1 MRIEQNQKMDANV
14 VVTGNA
20 RQDNVA
26 AAKKD
31 ASIVRIEKDR
41 KADRL
46 LEQPTYGKP
55 EKEENALEKIKE
67 QASNLDA
74 TQMKNEMLFA
84 SDHTTGKDVK
94 AMEEDGFSLTD
105 TEIPTV
111 VTETDKMKMRLA
123 KSGEDISYFGDGLS
137 DAQIE
142 AMAGS
147 TAMAQHIESAL
158 NTVNIP
164 VTENNVKDIT
174 ETANMM
180 EELHTPDEGS
190 MKYMLDNELPVT
202 TANLYKAEFS
212 GSATYAGMQQ
222 MTDLDYDALKQQIEA
237 VISESGMDVNEQNMA
252 DGRWLIENGIP
263 LTAENL
269 EKLSTLQQLQLPLG
283 EEEIVAV
290 SAEAISDGIRPQDVV
305 LSGNDFKDQAQDA
318 LDVITN
324 VTDEELAYVVNSG
337 EPLTIENLKKA
348 ADEIKNKDT
357 KVSAAADKTA
367 YTKSGLDLLTARRQ
381 LEETRL
387 KMTSEAN
394 LSLLKKG
401 ISIDTMELSQLVEEL
416 KTQENEYYSRLLSGD
431 GIAPKEAD
439 VALFRNVMDTSEA
452 LKAMPAYALGIHP
465 VDETTLQSLY
475 EDGAALKD
483 TFEKAGERYETMM
496 TAPRQDMG
504 DSISKAFRNVDDI
517 LKDLGLETSYGNQRA
532 VRILA
537 YNQMELTPENI
548 AEMKAAD
555 EEVQRAFDHLKPAVV
570 RTMIKEGMNP
580 LDMSFEEIN
589 TVSEQIQEEQGI
601 TEEEKFSKY
610 LYKLEQNKEIS
621 EEERSAYI
629 GVYRLIRQVEKT
641 DGAAIGALLQQ
652 GGDITLRGLL
662 TQVRSAKHGAMD
674 YQVDDDFGGVQT
686 KEGAGIS
693 ITEQIEGAYQK
704 NRLSDVK
711 DGLVPE
717 KIAPFMEDEKWLSM
731 TPEELADAM
740 KEVEQKEETEAAY
753 RKEQVQE
760 LSRAAAA
767 PQEVY
772 EWLEQLDMP
781 ATVNRVLAAA
791 DYMNNRNQVFN
802 RLFKMADRS
811 ENLSEELENIK
822 EKIFSDFAEAVKTP
836 KEMAEAQRKLA
847 DTAENVMKTM
857 MMSEDNLTSL
867 DLQELKMMHTQ
878 IALGSAAAKKEE
890 YAVPVLVQ
898 GETCNV
904 SLKIVRGE
912 EKKGLVDVVFETDRL
927 GRVAAQLRAGKEKIS
942 GYIAAESK
950 ETTALFESHAKE
962 WENLFAQEP
971 GQEVSISYMTGE
983 IKKDG
988 IHHSTEVSS
997 ENTDKTEEKN
1007 PSDTEIQTKTLYGM
1021 AESFLKAVKSLERS
1035 SDIQYIRHGT
1045 SIDRKDAGMNGRKE
1059 LR

>member
-20 RQDNVA
+20 RQENVA

-55 EKEENALEKIKE
+55 EKEENALEEIRE

-84 SDHTTGKDVK
+84 SDHTTGKDAK
-94 AMEEDGFSLTD
+94 TMEEDGFSLTD

-147 TAMAQHIESAL
+147 TAMAKHIESAL

-290 SAEAISDGIRPQDVV
+290 SAEAISNGIRPQDVV

-686 KEGAGIS
+686 KEGASIS

-704 NRLSDVK
+704 NKLSDVK

-760 LSRAAAA
+760 LSQAAAA

-781 ATVNRVLAAA
+781 ATVNR
-791 DYMNNRNQVFN
+791 DQVFN

-1007 PSDTEIQTKTLYGM
+1007 SSDTEIQTKTLYGM
-1021 AESFLKAVKSLERS
+1021 AESFLKAVKSLER
-1035 SDIQYIRHGT
+1035 
-1045 SIDRKDAGMNGRKE
+1045 
-1059 LR
+1059 

>member
-1 MRIEQNQKMDANV
+1 M
-14 VVTGNA
+14 
-20 RQDNVA
+20 
-26 AAKKD
+26 
-31 ASIVRIEKDR
+31 
-41 KADRL
+41 
-46 LEQPTYGKP
+46 
-55 EKEENALEKIKE
+55 
-67 QASNLDA
+67 
-74 TQMKNEMLFA
+74 
-84 SDHTTGKDVK
+84 
-94 AMEEDGFSLTD
+94 
-105 TEIPTV
+105 
-111 VTETDKMKMRLA
+111 
-123 KSGEDISYFGDGLS
+123 
-137 DAQIE
+137 
-142 AMAGS
+142 
-147 TAMAQHIESAL
+147 
-158 NTVNIP
+158 
-164 VTENNVKDIT
+164 
-174 ETANMM
+174 
-180 EELHTPDEGS
+180 
-190 MKYMLDNELPVT
+190 
-202 TANLYKAEFS
+202 
-212 GSATYAGMQQ
+212 
-222 MTDLDYDALKQQIEA
+222 
-237 VISESGMDVNEQNMA
+237 
-252 DGRWLIENGIP
+252 
-263 LTAENL
+263 
-269 EKLSTLQQLQLPLG
+269 QQLQLPLG

-305 LSGNDFKDQAQDA
+305 LSRNDFKDQAQDA

-357 KVSAAADKTA
+357 KVSAASDKTA

-704 NRLSDVK
+704 NKLSDVK
-711 DGLVPE
+711 DGLAPE
-717 KIAPFMEDEKWLSM
+717 KVAPFMKDEKWLSM

-760 LSRAAAA
+760 LSQAAAA

-1007 PSDTEIQTKTLYGM
+1007 SSDTEIQTKTLYGM
-1021 AESFLKAVKSLERS
+1021 AESFLKAVKSLER
-1035 SDIQYIRHGT
+1035 
-1045 SIDRKDAGMNGRKE
+1045 
-1059 LR
+1059 

>member
-1 MRIEQNQKMDANV
+1 M
-14 VVTGNA
+14 
-20 RQDNVA
+20 
-26 AAKKD
+26 
-31 ASIVRIEKDR
+31 
-41 KADRL
+41 
-46 LEQPTYGKP
+46 
-55 EKEENALEKIKE
+55 
-67 QASNLDA
+67 
-74 TQMKNEMLFA
+74 
-84 SDHTTGKDVK
+84 
-94 AMEEDGFSLTD
+94 
-105 TEIPTV
+105 
-111 VTETDKMKMRLA
+111 
-123 KSGEDISYFGDGLS
+123 
-137 DAQIE
+137 
-142 AMAGS
+142 
-147 TAMAQHIESAL
+147 
-158 NTVNIP
+158 
-164 VTENNVKDIT
+164 
-174 ETANMM
+174 
-180 EELHTPDEGS
+180 
-190 MKYMLDNELPVT
+190 
-202 TANLYKAEFS
+202 
-212 GSATYAGMQQ
+212 
-222 MTDLDYDALKQQIEA
+222 
-237 VISESGMDVNEQNMA
+237 
-252 DGRWLIENGIP
+252 
-263 LTAENL
+263 
-269 EKLSTLQQLQLPLG
+269 QQLQLPLG

-324 VTDEELAYVVNSG
+324 VTDEELAYLVNSG

-357 KVSAAADKTA
+357 KVSTAADKTA

-704 NRLSDVK
+704 NKLSDVK

-740 KEVEQKEETEAAY
+740 KEVEQKDETEAAY

-760 LSRAAAA
+760 LSQAAAA

-857 MMSEDNLTSL
+857 MMSENNLTSL

-942 GYIAAESK
+942 GYIAAEAK

-1007 PSDTEIQTKTLYGM
+1007 SSDTEIQTKTLYGM
-1021 AESFLKAVKSLERS
+1021 AESFLKAVKSLER
-1035 SDIQYIRHGT
+1035 
-1045 SIDRKDAGMNGRKE
+1045 
-1059 LR
+1059 

>member
-1 MRIEQNQKMDANV
+1 MRIEQNQKMDANA

-20 RQDNVA
+20 RQENVA
-26 AAKKD
+26 AAKK
-31 ASIVRIEKDR
+31 
-41 KADRL
+41 
-46 LEQPTYGKP
+46 
-55 EKEENALEKIKE
+55 
-67 QASNLDA
+67 DA

-147 TAMAQHIESAL
+147 TAMAKHIESAL

-164 VTENNVKDIT
+164 GTENNVKDIT

-190 MKYMLDNELPVT
+190 MKYMLDNKLPVT

-222 MTDLDYDALKQQIEA
+222 MTYLDYDALKQQIEA

-357 KVSAAADKTA
+357 KISAAADKTA

-629 GVYRLIRQVEKT
+629 GVYRLIRQGEKT

-704 NRLSDVK
+704 NKLSDVK

-760 LSRAAAA
+760 LSQAAAA

-857 MMSEDNLTSL
+857 MMSENNLTSL

-912 EKKGLVDVVFETDRL
+912 AKKGLVDIVFETDRL

-942 GYIAAESK
+942 GYIAAEAK

-988 IHHSTEVSS
+988 IRHNTEAFS
-997 ENTDKTEEKN
+997 ENPDKPEEKN
-1007 PSDTEIQTKTLYGM
+1007 PSDMEIQTKTLYGM
-1021 AESFLKAVKSLERS
+1021 AESFLKAVKSLE
-1035 SDIQYIRHGT
+1035 G
-1045 SIDRKDAGMNGRKE
+1045 
-1059 LR
+1059 

>member
-1 MRIEQNQKMDANV
+1 M
-14 VVTGNA
+14 
-20 RQDNVA
+20 
-26 AAKKD
+26 
-31 ASIVRIEKDR
+31 
-41 KADRL
+41 
-46 LEQPTYGKP
+46 
-55 EKEENALEKIKE
+55 
-67 QASNLDA
+67 
-74 TQMKNEMLFA
+74 
-84 SDHTTGKDVK
+84 
-94 AMEEDGFSLTD
+94 
-105 TEIPTV
+105 
-111 VTETDKMKMRLA
+111 
-123 KSGEDISYFGDGLS
+123 
-137 DAQIE
+137 
-142 AMAGS
+142 
-147 TAMAQHIESAL
+147 
-158 NTVNIP
+158 
-164 VTENNVKDIT
+164 
-174 ETANMM
+174 
-180 EELHTPDEGS
+180 
-190 MKYMLDNELPVT
+190 
-202 TANLYKAEFS
+202 
-212 GSATYAGMQQ
+212 
-222 MTDLDYDALKQQIEA
+222 
-237 VISESGMDVNEQNMA
+237 
-252 DGRWLIENGIP
+252 
-263 LTAENL
+263 
-269 EKLSTLQQLQLPLG
+269 QQLQLPLG
-283 EEEIVAV
+283 EEEIITV

-305 LSGNDFKDQAQDA
+305 LSGNDFKDQAQDV

-357 KVSAAADKTA
+357 KVSAATDKTA

-475 EDGAALKD
+475 EDGAALRD

-662 TQVRSAKHGAMD
+662 TQIRSAKHGAMD

-704 NRLSDVK
+704 NKLSDVK

-760 LSRAAAA
+760 LSQAAAA

-1007 PSDTEIQTKTLYGM
+1007 SSDTEIQTKTLYGM
-1021 AESFLKAVKSLERS
+1021 AESFLKAVKSLER
-1035 SDIQYIRHGT
+1035 
-1045 SIDRKDAGMNGRKE
+1045 
-1059 LR
+1059 

>member
-1 MRIEQNQKMDANV
+1 
-14 VVTGNA
+14 
-20 RQDNVA
+20 
-26 AAKKD
+26 
-31 ASIVRIEKDR
+31 
-41 KADRL
+41 
-46 LEQPTYGKP
+46 
-55 EKEENALEKIKE
+55 
-67 QASNLDA
+67 
-74 TQMKNEMLFA
+74 MKNEMLFA
-84 SDHTTGKDVK
+84 SDHTTGKDAK
-94 AMEEDGFSLTD
+94 TMEEDGFSLTD

-147 TAMAQHIESAL
+147 TAMAKHIESAL

-357 KVSAAADKTA
+357 KVSAATDKTA
-367 YTKSGLDLLTARRQ
+367 YTKSSLDLLTARRQ

-704 NRLSDVK
+704 NKLSDVK
-711 DGLVPE
+711 DGLAPE
-717 KIAPFMEDEKWLSM
+717 KVAPFMKDEKWLSM

-760 LSRAAAA
+760 LSQAAAA

-1007 PSDTEIQTKTLYGM
+1007 SSDTEIQTKTLYGM
-1021 AESFLKAVKSLERS
+1021 AESFLKAVKSLER
-1035 SDIQYIRHGT
+1035 
-1045 SIDRKDAGMNGRKE
+1045 
-1059 LR
+1059 

>member
-1 MRIEQNQKMDANV
+1 M
-14 VVTGNA
+14 
-20 RQDNVA
+20 
-26 AAKKD
+26 
-31 ASIVRIEKDR
+31 
-41 KADRL
+41 
-46 LEQPTYGKP
+46 
-55 EKEENALEKIKE
+55 
-67 QASNLDA
+67 
-74 TQMKNEMLFA
+74 
-84 SDHTTGKDVK
+84 
-94 AMEEDGFSLTD
+94 
-105 TEIPTV
+105 
-111 VTETDKMKMRLA
+111 
-123 KSGEDISYFGDGLS
+123 
-137 DAQIE
+137 
-142 AMAGS
+142 
-147 TAMAQHIESAL
+147 
-158 NTVNIP
+158 
-164 VTENNVKDIT
+164 
-174 ETANMM
+174 
-180 EELHTPDEGS
+180 
-190 MKYMLDNELPVT
+190 
-202 TANLYKAEFS
+202 
-212 GSATYAGMQQ
+212 
-222 MTDLDYDALKQQIEA
+222 
-237 VISESGMDVNEQNMA
+237 
-252 DGRWLIENGIP
+252 
-263 LTAENL
+263 
-269 EKLSTLQQLQLPLG
+269 QQLQIPLG
-283 EEEIVAV
+283 EEEIITVA
-290 SAEAISDGIRPQDVV
+290 AEAISNGIRPQDAV
-305 LSGNDFKDQAQDA
+305 LSGDDFKEQAQDA

-704 NRLSDVK
+704 NKLSDVK

-760 LSRAAAA
+760 LSQAAAA

-1007 PSDTEIQTKTLYGM
+1007 SSDTEIQTKTLYGL
-1021 AESFLKAVKSLERS
+1021 AESFLKAVKSLER
-1035 SDIQYIRHGT
+1035 
-1045 SIDRKDAGMNGRKE
+1045 
-1059 LR
+1059 

>member
-1 MRIEQNQKMDANV
+1 
-14 VVTGNA
+14 
-20 RQDNVA
+20 
-26 AAKKD
+26 
-31 ASIVRIEKDR
+31 
-41 KADRL
+41 
-46 LEQPTYGKP
+46 
-55 EKEENALEKIKE
+55 
-67 QASNLDA
+67 
-74 TQMKNEMLFA
+74 
-84 SDHTTGKDVK
+84 
-94 AMEEDGFSLTD
+94 
-105 TEIPTV
+105 
-111 VTETDKMKMRLA
+111 
-123 KSGEDISYFGDGLS
+123 
-137 DAQIE
+137 
-142 AMAGS
+142 
-147 TAMAQHIESAL
+147 
-158 NTVNIP
+158 
-164 VTENNVKDIT
+164 
-174 ETANMM
+174 
-180 EELHTPDEGS
+180 
-190 MKYMLDNELPVT
+190 
-202 TANLYKAEFS
+202 
-212 GSATYAGMQQ
+212 

-252 DGRWLIENGIP
+252 NGRWLIENGIP

-283 EEEIVAV
+283 EEEIVTVA
-290 SAEAISDGIRPQDVV
+290 AEAISDGIRPQDAV
-305 LSGNDFKDQAQDA
+305 LSGDDFKEQAQDA

-704 NRLSDVK
+704 NKLSDVK
-711 DGLVPE
+711 DGLAPE
-717 KIAPFMEDEKWLSM
+717 KVAPFMKDEKWLSM

-760 LSRAAAA
+760 LSQAAAA

-927 GRVAAQLRAGKEKIS
+927 GRVAAQLRAGRDKIS

-988 IHHSTEVSS
+988 IRHDADISS
-997 ENTDKTEEKN
+997 KDTDKPEEKN
-1007 PSDTEIQTKTLYGM
+1007 SSDTEIQTKTLYGM
-1021 AESFLKAVKSLERS
+1021 AESFLKAVKSLE
-1035 SDIQYIRHGT
+1035 G
-1045 SIDRKDAGMNGRKE
+1045 
-1059 LR
+1059 

>member
-1 MRIEQNQKMDANV
+1 
-14 VVTGNA
+14 
-20 RQDNVA
+20 
-26 AAKKD
+26 
-31 ASIVRIEKDR
+31 
-41 KADRL
+41 
-46 LEQPTYGKP
+46 
-55 EKEENALEKIKE
+55 
-67 QASNLDA
+67 
-74 TQMKNEMLFA
+74 
-84 SDHTTGKDVK
+84 
-94 AMEEDGFSLTD
+94 
-105 TEIPTV
+105 
-111 VTETDKMKMRLA
+111 
-123 KSGEDISYFGDGLS
+123 
-137 DAQIE
+137 
-142 AMAGS
+142 
-147 TAMAQHIESAL
+147 
-158 NTVNIP
+158 
-164 VTENNVKDIT
+164 
-174 ETANMM
+174 
-180 EELHTPDEGS
+180 
-190 MKYMLDNELPVT
+190 
-202 TANLYKAEFS
+202 
-212 GSATYAGMQQ
+212 

-305 LSGNDFKDQAQDA
+305 LSRNDFKDQAQDA

-357 KVSAAADKTA
+357 KVSAASDKTA

-704 NRLSDVK
+704 NKLSDVK
-711 DGLVPE
+711 DGLAPE
-717 KIAPFMEDEKWLSM
+717 KVAPFMKDEKWLSM

-760 LSRAAAA
+760 LSQAAAA

-802 RLFKMADRS
+802 RLFKMADRG

-857 MMSEDNLTSL
+857 MMSENNLTSL

-890 YAVPVLVQ
+890 YAIPVLVQ

-912 EKKGLVDVVFETDRL
+912 AKKGLVDIVFETDRL

-962 WENLFAQEP
+962 WESLFAQEP

-1007 PSDTEIQTKTLYGM
+1007 SSDTEIQTKTLYGM
-1021 AESFLKAVKSLERS
+1021 AESFLKAVKSLER
-1035 SDIQYIRHGT
+1035 
-1045 SIDRKDAGMNGRKE
+1045 
-1059 LR
+1059 

>member
-55 EKEENALEKIKE
+55 EKEENALEEIRE

-84 SDHTTGKDVK
+84 SDHITGKDAK
-94 AMEEDGFSLTD
+94 TMEEDGFSLTD

-147 TAMAQHIESAL
+147 TAMAKHIESAL

-357 KVSAAADKTA
+357 KVSAATDKTA

-704 NRLSDVK
+704 NKLSDVK

-740 KEVEQKEETEAAY
+740 KEVEQKDETEAAY

-760 LSRAAAA
+760 LSQAAAA

-857 MMSEDNLTSL
+857 MMSENNLTSL

-942 GYIAAESK
+942 GYIAAEAK

-1007 PSDTEIQTKTLYGM
+1007 SSDTEIQTKTLYGM
-1021 AESFLKAVKSLERS
+1021 SESILKAVKSLERL
-1035 SDIQYIRHGT
+1035 SDIEYIRHGT
-1045 SIDRKDAGMNGRKE
+1045 SIDRKDASMNGRKE

>member
-1 MRIEQNQKMDANV
+1 M
-14 VVTGNA
+14 
-20 RQDNVA
+20 
-26 AAKKD
+26 
-31 ASIVRIEKDR
+31 
-41 KADRL
+41 
-46 LEQPTYGKP
+46 
-55 EKEENALEKIKE
+55 
-67 QASNLDA
+67 
-74 TQMKNEMLFA
+74 
-84 SDHTTGKDVK
+84 
-94 AMEEDGFSLTD
+94 
-105 TEIPTV
+105 
-111 VTETDKMKMRLA
+111 
-123 KSGEDISYFGDGLS
+123 
-137 DAQIE
+137 
-142 AMAGS
+142 
-147 TAMAQHIESAL
+147 
-158 NTVNIP
+158 
-164 VTENNVKDIT
+164 
-174 ETANMM
+174 
-180 EELHTPDEGS
+180 
-190 MKYMLDNELPVT
+190 
-202 TANLYKAEFS
+202 
-212 GSATYAGMQQ
+212 
-222 MTDLDYDALKQQIEA
+222 
-237 VISESGMDVNEQNMA
+237 
-252 DGRWLIENGIP
+252 
-263 LTAENL
+263 
-269 EKLSTLQQLQLPLG
+269 QQLQLPLG

-290 SAEAISDGIRPQDVV
+290 SAEAISNGIRPQDVV

-686 KEGAGIS
+686 KEGASIS

-704 NRLSDVK
+704 NKLSDVK

-760 LSRAAAA
+760 LSQAAAA

-1007 PSDTEIQTKTLYGM
+1007 SSDTEIQTKTLYGM
-1021 AESFLKAVKSLERS
+1021 AESFLKAVKSLER
-1035 SDIQYIRHGT
+1035 
-1045 SIDRKDAGMNGRKE
+1045 
-1059 LR
+1059 

>member
-1 MRIEQNQKMDANV
+1 MSR
-14 VVTGNA
+14 
-20 RQDNVA
+20 
-26 AAKKD
+26 
-31 ASIVRIEKDR
+31 
-41 KADRL
+41 
-46 LEQPTYGKP
+46 
-55 EKEENALEKIKE
+55 
-67 QASNLDA
+67 
-74 TQMKNEMLFA
+74 
-84 SDHTTGKDVK
+84 
-94 AMEEDGFSLTD
+94 
-105 TEIPTV
+105 
-111 VTETDKMKMRLA
+111 
-123 KSGEDISYFGDGLS
+123 
-137 DAQIE
+137 
-142 AMAGS
+142 
-147 TAMAQHIESAL
+147 
-158 NTVNIP
+158 
-164 VTENNVKDIT
+164 
-174 ETANMM
+174 
-180 EELHTPDEGS
+180 
-190 MKYMLDNELPVT
+190 
-202 TANLYKAEFS
+202 
-212 GSATYAGMQQ
+212 
-222 MTDLDYDALKQQIEA
+222 
-237 VISESGMDVNEQNMA
+237 MA

-439 VALFRNVMDTSEA
+439 VALFRNVMDASEA

-704 NRLSDVK
+704 NKLSDVK

-731 TPEELADAM
+731 TPEELADVM

-760 LSRAAAA
+760 LSQAAAA

-1007 PSDTEIQTKTLYGM
+1007 SSDTEIQTKTLYGM
-1021 AESFLKAVKSLERS
+1021 AESFLKAVKSLER
-1035 SDIQYIRHGT
+1035 
-1045 SIDRKDAGMNGRKE
+1045 
-1059 LR
+1059 

>member
-20 RQDNVA
+20 RQENVA

-55 EKEENALEKIKE
+55 EKEENALEEIRE

-84 SDHTTGKDVK
+84 SDHTTGKDAK
-94 AMEEDGFSLTD
+94 TMEEDGFSLTD

-237 VISESGMDVNEQNMA
+237 VISESGMVWDVNEQNMA

-305 LSGNDFKDQAQDA
+305 LSRNDFKDQAQDA

-348 ADEIKNKDT
+348 VDEIKNKDT
-357 KVSAAADKTA
+357 KVSAASDKTA

-704 NRLSDVK
+704 NKLSDVK
-711 DGLVPE
+711 DGLAPE
-717 KIAPFMEDEKWLSM
+717 KVAPFMKDEKWLSM

-760 LSRAAAA
+760 LSQAAAA

-857 MMSEDNLTSL
+857 MMSENNLTSL

-898 GETCNV
+898 GEACNV

-962 WENLFAQEP
+962 WESLFAQEP

-1007 PSDTEIQTKTLYGM
+1007 SSDTEIQTKTLYGM
-1021 AESFLKAVKSLERS
+1021 AESFLKAVKSLER
-1035 SDIQYIRHGT
+1035 
-1045 SIDRKDAGMNGRKE
+1045 
-1059 LR
+1059 

>member
-1 MRIEQNQKMDANV
+1 M
-14 VVTGNA
+14 
-20 RQDNVA
+20 
-26 AAKKD
+26 
-31 ASIVRIEKDR
+31 
-41 KADRL
+41 
-46 LEQPTYGKP
+46 
-55 EKEENALEKIKE
+55 
-67 QASNLDA
+67 
-74 TQMKNEMLFA
+74 
-84 SDHTTGKDVK
+84 
-94 AMEEDGFSLTD
+94 
-105 TEIPTV
+105 
-111 VTETDKMKMRLA
+111 
-123 KSGEDISYFGDGLS
+123 
-137 DAQIE
+137 
-142 AMAGS
+142 
-147 TAMAQHIESAL
+147 
-158 NTVNIP
+158 
-164 VTENNVKDIT
+164 
-174 ETANMM
+174 
-180 EELHTPDEGS
+180 
-190 MKYMLDNELPVT
+190 
-202 TANLYKAEFS
+202 
-212 GSATYAGMQQ
+212 
-222 MTDLDYDALKQQIEA
+222 
-237 VISESGMDVNEQNMA
+237 
-252 DGRWLIENGIP
+252 
-263 LTAENL
+263 
-269 EKLSTLQQLQLPLG
+269 QQLQLPLG

-357 KVSAAADKTA
+357 KVSAATDKTA

-704 NRLSDVK
+704 NKLSDVK

-740 KEVEQKEETEAAY
+740 KEVEQKDETEAAY

-760 LSRAAAA
+760 LSQAAAA

-857 MMSEDNLTSL
+857 MMSENNLTSL

-942 GYIAAESK
+942 GYIAAEAK

-1007 PSDTEIQTKTLYGM
+1007 SSDTEIQTKTLYGM
-1021 AESFLKAVKSLERS
+1021 AESFLKAVKSLER
-1035 SDIQYIRHGT
+1035 
-1045 SIDRKDAGMNGRKE
+1045 
-1059 LR
+1059 

>member
-1 MRIEQNQKMDANV
+1 M
-14 VVTGNA
+14 
-20 RQDNVA
+20 
-26 AAKKD
+26 
-31 ASIVRIEKDR
+31 
-41 KADRL
+41 
-46 LEQPTYGKP
+46 
-55 EKEENALEKIKE
+55 
-67 QASNLDA
+67 
-74 TQMKNEMLFA
+74 
-84 SDHTTGKDVK
+84 
-94 AMEEDGFSLTD
+94 
-105 TEIPTV
+105 
-111 VTETDKMKMRLA
+111 
-123 KSGEDISYFGDGLS
+123 
-137 DAQIE
+137 
-142 AMAGS
+142 
-147 TAMAQHIESAL
+147 
-158 NTVNIP
+158 
-164 VTENNVKDIT
+164 
-174 ETANMM
+174 
-180 EELHTPDEGS
+180 
-190 MKYMLDNELPVT
+190 
-202 TANLYKAEFS
+202 
-212 GSATYAGMQQ
+212 
-222 MTDLDYDALKQQIEA
+222 
-237 VISESGMDVNEQNMA
+237 
-252 DGRWLIENGIP
+252 
-263 LTAENL
+263 
-269 EKLSTLQQLQLPLG
+269 QQLQLPLG
-283 EEEIVAV
+283 EEEIITVA
-290 SAEAISDGIRPQDVV
+290 AEAISNGIRPQDAV
-305 LSGNDFKDQAQDA
+305 LSGDDFKEQAQDA

-337 EPLTIENLKKA
+337 ELLTIENLKKA

-357 KVSAAADKTA
+357 KVSAATDKTA

-555 EEVQRAFDHLKPAVV
+555 EEVQRTFDHLKPAVV

-704 NRLSDVK
+704 NKLSDVK
-711 DGLVPE
+711 DGLAPE
-717 KIAPFMEDEKWLSM
+717 KVAPFMKDEKWLSM

-740 KEVEQKEETEAAY
+740 KEVEQKEETEVAY

-760 LSRAAAA
+760 LSQAAAA

-857 MMSEDNLTSL
+857 LMSEDNLTSL

-878 IALGSAAAKKEE
+878 IVLGSAAAKKEE

-912 EKKGLVDVVFETDRL
+912 EKKGLVDIVFETDRL

-1007 PSDTEIQTKTLYGM
+1007 SSDTEIQTKTLYGM
-1021 AESFLKAVKSLERS
+1021 AESFLKAVKSLER
-1035 SDIQYIRHGT
+1035 
-1045 SIDRKDAGMNGRKE
+1045 
-1059 LR
+1059 

>member
-1 MRIEQNQKMDANV
+1 M
-14 VVTGNA
+14 
-20 RQDNVA
+20 
-26 AAKKD
+26 
-31 ASIVRIEKDR
+31 
-41 KADRL
+41 
-46 LEQPTYGKP
+46 
-55 EKEENALEKIKE
+55 
-67 QASNLDA
+67 
-74 TQMKNEMLFA
+74 
-84 SDHTTGKDVK
+84 
-94 AMEEDGFSLTD
+94 
-105 TEIPTV
+105 
-111 VTETDKMKMRLA
+111 
-123 KSGEDISYFGDGLS
+123 
-137 DAQIE
+137 
-142 AMAGS
+142 
-147 TAMAQHIESAL
+147 
-158 NTVNIP
+158 
-164 VTENNVKDIT
+164 
-174 ETANMM
+174 
-180 EELHTPDEGS
+180 
-190 MKYMLDNELPVT
+190 
-202 TANLYKAEFS
+202 
-212 GSATYAGMQQ
+212 
-222 MTDLDYDALKQQIEA
+222 
-237 VISESGMDVNEQNMA
+237 
-252 DGRWLIENGIP
+252 
-263 LTAENL
+263 
-269 EKLSTLQQLQLPLG
+269 QQLQLPLG

-305 LSGNDFKDQAQDA
+305 LSRNDFKDQAQDA

-357 KVSAAADKTA
+357 KVSAASDKTA

-686 KEGAGIS
+686 KEGASIS

-704 NRLSDVK
+704 NKLSDVK

-760 LSRAAAA
+760 LSQAAAA

-1007 PSDTEIQTKTLYGM
+1007 SSDTEIQTKTLYGM
-1021 AESFLKAVKSLERS
+1021 AESFLKAVKSLER
-1035 SDIQYIRHGT
+1035 
-1045 SIDRKDAGMNGRKE
+1045 
-1059 LR
+1059 

>member
-1 MRIEQNQKMDANV
+1 
-14 VVTGNA
+14 
-20 RQDNVA
+20 
-26 AAKKD
+26 
-31 ASIVRIEKDR
+31 
-41 KADRL
+41 
-46 LEQPTYGKP
+46 
-55 EKEENALEKIKE
+55 
-67 QASNLDA
+67 
-74 TQMKNEMLFA
+74 MKNEMLFA
-84 SDHTTGKDVK
+84 SDHTTGKDAK
-94 AMEEDGFSLTD
+94 TMEEDGFSLTD

-252 DGRWLIENGIP
+252 DGRWLIENGIQ

-357 KVSAAADKTA
+357 KVSAATDKTA

-704 NRLSDVK
+704 NKLSDVK
-711 DGLVPE
+711 DGLAPE
-717 KIAPFMEDEKWLSM
+717 KVAPFMKDEKWLSM

-760 LSRAAAA
+760 LSQAAAA

-912 EKKGLVDVVFETDRL
+912 EKKGLVDVVFETNRL

-1007 PSDTEIQTKTLYGM
+1007 SSDTEIQTKTLYGM
-1021 AESFLKAVKSLERS
+1021 AESFLKAVKSLER
-1035 SDIQYIRHGT
+1035 
-1045 SIDRKDAGMNGRKE
+1045 
-1059 LR
+1059 

>member
-1 MRIEQNQKMDANV
+1 M
-14 VVTGNA
+14 
-20 RQDNVA
+20 
-26 AAKKD
+26 
-31 ASIVRIEKDR
+31 
-41 KADRL
+41 
-46 LEQPTYGKP
+46 
-55 EKEENALEKIKE
+55 
-67 QASNLDA
+67 
-74 TQMKNEMLFA
+74 
-84 SDHTTGKDVK
+84 
-94 AMEEDGFSLTD
+94 
-105 TEIPTV
+105 
-111 VTETDKMKMRLA
+111 
-123 KSGEDISYFGDGLS
+123 
-137 DAQIE
+137 
-142 AMAGS
+142 
-147 TAMAQHIESAL
+147 
-158 NTVNIP
+158 
-164 VTENNVKDIT
+164 
-174 ETANMM
+174 
-180 EELHTPDEGS
+180 
-190 MKYMLDNELPVT
+190 
-202 TANLYKAEFS
+202 
-212 GSATYAGMQQ
+212 
-222 MTDLDYDALKQQIEA
+222 
-237 VISESGMDVNEQNMA
+237 
-252 DGRWLIENGIP
+252 
-263 LTAENL
+263 
-269 EKLSTLQQLQLPLG
+269 QQLQLPLG

-357 KVSAAADKTA
+357 KISAAADKAA

-686 KEGAGIS
+686 KEGADIS

-704 NRLSDVK
+704 NKLSDVK
-711 DGLVPE
+711 DGLAPE
-717 KIAPFMEDEKWLSM
+717 KVAPFMKDEKWLSM

-760 LSRAAAA
+760 LSQAAAA

-1007 PSDTEIQTKTLYGM
+1007 SSDTEIQTKTLYGM
-1021 AESFLKAVKSLERS
+1021 AESFLKAVKSLER
-1035 SDIQYIRHGT
+1035 
-1045 SIDRKDAGMNGRKE
+1045 
-1059 LR
+1059 

>member
-1 MRIEQNQKMDANV
+1 MPDRKMWQL
-14 VVTGNA
+14 
-20 RQDNVA
+20 RRRY
-26 AAKKD
+26 

-55 EKEENALEKIKE
+55 EKEENALEEIRE

-84 SDHTTGKDVK
+84 SDHTTGKDAK
-94 AMEEDGFSLTD
+94 TMEEDGFSLTD

-212 GSATYAGMQQ
+212 GSATYAGIQQ

-237 VISESGMDVNEQNMA
+237 VISENGMDVNEQNMA

-431 GIAPKEAD
+431 GIAPKETD

-686 KEGAGIS
+686 KEGASIS

-704 NRLSDVK
+704 NKLSDVK

-760 LSRAAAA
+760 LSQAAAA

-1007 PSDTEIQTKTLYGM
+1007 SSDTEIQTKTLYGM
-1021 AESFLKAVKSLERS
+1021 AESFLKAVKSLER
-1035 SDIQYIRHGT
+1035 
-1045 SIDRKDAGMNGRKE
+1045 
-1059 LR
+1059 

>member
-1 MRIEQNQKMDANV
+1 
-14 VVTGNA
+14 
-20 RQDNVA
+20 
-26 AAKKD
+26 
-31 ASIVRIEKDR
+31 
-41 KADRL
+41 
-46 LEQPTYGKP
+46 
-55 EKEENALEKIKE
+55 
-67 QASNLDA
+67 
-74 TQMKNEMLFA
+74 
-84 SDHTTGKDVK
+84 
-94 AMEEDGFSLTD
+94 
-105 TEIPTV
+105 
-111 VTETDKMKMRLA
+111 
-123 KSGEDISYFGDGLS
+123 
-137 DAQIE
+137 
-142 AMAGS
+142 
-147 TAMAQHIESAL
+147 
-158 NTVNIP
+158 
-164 VTENNVKDIT
+164 
-174 ETANMM
+174 
-180 EELHTPDEGS
+180 
-190 MKYMLDNELPVT
+190 
-202 TANLYKAEFS
+202 
-212 GSATYAGMQQ
+212 

-704 NRLSDVK
+704 NKLSDVK

-740 KEVEQKEETEAAY
+740 KEVEQKDETEAAY

-760 LSRAAAA
+760 LSQAAAA

-857 MMSEDNLTSL
+857 MMSENNLTSL

-942 GYIAAESK
+942 GYIAAEAK

-1007 PSDTEIQTKTLYGM
+1007 SSDTEIQTKTLYGM
-1021 AESFLKAVKSLERS
+1021 AESFLKAVKSLER
-1035 SDIQYIRHGT
+1035 
-1045 SIDRKDAGMNGRKE
+1045 
-1059 LR
+1059 

>member
-1 MRIEQNQKMDANV
+1 M
-14 VVTGNA
+14 
-20 RQDNVA
+20 
-26 AAKKD
+26 
-31 ASIVRIEKDR
+31 
-41 KADRL
+41 
-46 LEQPTYGKP
+46 
-55 EKEENALEKIKE
+55 
-67 QASNLDA
+67 
-74 TQMKNEMLFA
+74 
-84 SDHTTGKDVK
+84 
-94 AMEEDGFSLTD
+94 
-105 TEIPTV
+105 
-111 VTETDKMKMRLA
+111 
-123 KSGEDISYFGDGLS
+123 
-137 DAQIE
+137 
-142 AMAGS
+142 
-147 TAMAQHIESAL
+147 
-158 NTVNIP
+158 
-164 VTENNVKDIT
+164 
-174 ETANMM
+174 
-180 EELHTPDEGS
+180 
-190 MKYMLDNELPVT
+190 
-202 TANLYKAEFS
+202 
-212 GSATYAGMQQ
+212 
-222 MTDLDYDALKQQIEA
+222 
-237 VISESGMDVNEQNMA
+237 
-252 DGRWLIENGIP
+252 
-263 LTAENL
+263 
-269 EKLSTLQQLQLPLG
+269 QQLQLPLG

-305 LSGNDFKDQAQDA
+305 LSRNDFKDQAQDA

-357 KVSAAADKTA
+357 KVSAASDKTA

-704 NRLSDVK
+704 NKLSDVK

-740 KEVEQKEETEAAY
+740 KEVEQKDETEAAY

-760 LSRAAAA
+760 LSQAAAA

-857 MMSEDNLTSL
+857 MMSENNLTSL

-942 GYIAAESK
+942 GYIAAEAK

-1007 PSDTEIQTKTLYGM
+1007 SSDTEIQTKTLYGM
-1021 AESFLKAVKSLERS
+1021 AESFLKAVKSLER
-1035 SDIQYIRHGT
+1035 
-1045 SIDRKDAGMNGRKE
+1045 
-1059 LR
+1059 

>member
-1 MRIEQNQKMDANV
+1 M
-14 VVTGNA
+14 
-20 RQDNVA
+20 
-26 AAKKD
+26 
-31 ASIVRIEKDR
+31 
-41 KADRL
+41 
-46 LEQPTYGKP
+46 
-55 EKEENALEKIKE
+55 
-67 QASNLDA
+67 
-74 TQMKNEMLFA
+74 
-84 SDHTTGKDVK
+84 
-94 AMEEDGFSLTD
+94 
-105 TEIPTV
+105 
-111 VTETDKMKMRLA
+111 
-123 KSGEDISYFGDGLS
+123 
-137 DAQIE
+137 
-142 AMAGS
+142 
-147 TAMAQHIESAL
+147 
-158 NTVNIP
+158 
-164 VTENNVKDIT
+164 
-174 ETANMM
+174 
-180 EELHTPDEGS
+180 
-190 MKYMLDNELPVT
+190 
-202 TANLYKAEFS
+202 
-212 GSATYAGMQQ
+212 
-222 MTDLDYDALKQQIEA
+222 
-237 VISESGMDVNEQNMA
+237 
-252 DGRWLIENGIP
+252 
-263 LTAENL
+263 
-269 EKLSTLQQLQLPLG
+269 QQLQLPLG
-283 EEEIVAV
+283 EEEIVVV

-704 NRLSDVK
+704 NKLSDVK

-760 LSRAAAA
+760 LSQAAAA

-1007 PSDTEIQTKTLYGM
+1007 SSDTEIQTKTLYGM
-1021 AESFLKAVKSLERS
+1021 AESFLKAVKSLER
-1035 SDIQYIRHGT
+1035 
-1045 SIDRKDAGMNGRKE
+1045 
-1059 LR
+1059 

>member
-55 EKEENALEKIKE
+55 EKEENALEEIRE

-84 SDHTTGKDVK
+84 SDHTTGKDAK
-94 AMEEDGFSLTD
+94 TMEEDGFSLTD

-147 TAMAQHIESAL
+147 TAMAKHIESAL

-283 EEEIVAV
+283 EEEIITVA
-290 SAEAISDGIRPQDVV
+290 AEAISNGIRPQDAV
-305 LSGNDFKDQAQDA
+305 LSGDDFKEQAQDA

-337 EPLTIENLKKA
+337 ELLTIENLKKA

-357 KVSAAADKTA
+357 KVSAATDKTA

-686 KEGAGIS
+686 KEGASIS

-704 NRLSDVK
+704 NKLSDVK

-760 LSRAAAA
+760 LSQAAAA

-857 MMSEDNLTSL
+857 MMSENNLTSL

-1007 PSDTEIQTKTLYGM
+1007 SSDTEIQTKTLYGM
-1021 AESFLKAVKSLERS
+1021 AESFLKAVKSLER
-1035 SDIQYIRHGT
+1035 
-1045 SIDRKDAGMNGRKE
+1045 
-1059 LR
+1059 

>member
-1 MRIEQNQKMDANV
+1 M
-14 VVTGNA
+14 
-20 RQDNVA
+20 
-26 AAKKD
+26 
-31 ASIVRIEKDR
+31 
-41 KADRL
+41 
-46 LEQPTYGKP
+46 
-55 EKEENALEKIKE
+55 
-67 QASNLDA
+67 
-74 TQMKNEMLFA
+74 
-84 SDHTTGKDVK
+84 
-94 AMEEDGFSLTD
+94 
-105 TEIPTV
+105 
-111 VTETDKMKMRLA
+111 
-123 KSGEDISYFGDGLS
+123 
-137 DAQIE
+137 
-142 AMAGS
+142 
-147 TAMAQHIESAL
+147 
-158 NTVNIP
+158 
-164 VTENNVKDIT
+164 
-174 ETANMM
+174 
-180 EELHTPDEGS
+180 
-190 MKYMLDNELPVT
+190 
-202 TANLYKAEFS
+202 
-212 GSATYAGMQQ
+212 
-222 MTDLDYDALKQQIEA
+222 
-237 VISESGMDVNEQNMA
+237 
-252 DGRWLIENGIP
+252 
-263 LTAENL
+263 
-269 EKLSTLQQLQLPLG
+269 QQLQLPLG

-431 GIAPKEAD
+431 GIAPKETD

-537 YNQMELTPENI
+537 YNQMGLTPENI

-704 NRLSDVK
+704 NKLSDVK
-711 DGLVPE
+711 DGLAPE
-717 KIAPFMEDEKWLSM
+717 KVAPFMKDEKWLSM

-760 LSRAAAA
+760 LSQAAAA

-781 ATVNRVLAAA
+781 ATVNRVLAAV

-1007 PSDTEIQTKTLYGM
+1007 SSDTEIQTKTLYGM
-1021 AESFLKAVKSLERS
+1021 AESFLKAVKSLER
-1035 SDIQYIRHGT
+1035 
-1045 SIDRKDAGMNGRKE
+1045 
-1059 LR
+1059 

>member
-1 MRIEQNQKMDANV
+1 
-14 VVTGNA
+14 
-20 RQDNVA
+20 
-26 AAKKD
+26 
-31 ASIVRIEKDR
+31 
-41 KADRL
+41 
-46 LEQPTYGKP
+46 
-55 EKEENALEKIKE
+55 
-67 QASNLDA
+67 
-74 TQMKNEMLFA
+74 
-84 SDHTTGKDVK
+84 
-94 AMEEDGFSLTD
+94 
-105 TEIPTV
+105 
-111 VTETDKMKMRLA
+111 
-123 KSGEDISYFGDGLS
+123 
-137 DAQIE
+137 
-142 AMAGS
+142 
-147 TAMAQHIESAL
+147 
-158 NTVNIP
+158 
-164 VTENNVKDIT
+164 
-174 ETANMM
+174 
-180 EELHTPDEGS
+180 
-190 MKYMLDNELPVT
+190 
-202 TANLYKAEFS
+202 
-212 GSATYAGMQQ
+212 
-222 MTDLDYDALKQQIEA
+222 
-237 VISESGMDVNEQNMA
+237 
-252 DGRWLIENGIP
+252 
-263 LTAENL
+263 
-269 EKLSTLQQLQLPLG
+269 
-283 EEEIVAV
+283 
-290 SAEAISDGIRPQDVV
+290 
-305 LSGNDFKDQAQDA
+305 
-318 LDVITN
+318 
-324 VTDEELAYVVNSG
+324 
-337 EPLTIENLKKA
+337 
-348 ADEIKNKDT
+348 
-357 KVSAAADKTA
+357 
-367 YTKSGLDLLTARRQ
+367 
-381 LEETRL
+381 
-387 KMTSEAN
+387 
-394 LSLLKKG
+394 
-401 ISIDTMELSQLVEEL
+401 
-416 KTQENEYYSRLLSGD
+416 
-431 GIAPKEAD
+431 
-439 VALFRNVMDTSEA
+439 
-452 LKAMPAYALGIHP
+452 
-465 VDETTLQSLY
+465 
-475 EDGAALKD
+475 
-483 TFEKAGERYETMM
+483 
-496 TAPRQDMG
+496 
-504 DSISKAFRNVDDI
+504 
-517 LKDLGLETSYGNQRA
+517 
-532 VRILA
+532 
-537 YNQMELTPENI
+537 
-548 AEMKAAD
+548 
-555 EEVQRAFDHLKPAVV
+555 
-570 RTMIKEGMNP
+570 MIKEGMNP

-704 NRLSDVK
+704 NKLSDVK

-740 KEVEQKEETEAAY
+740 KEVEQKDETEAAY

-760 LSRAAAA
+760 LSQAAAA

-857 MMSEDNLTSL
+857 MMSENNLTSL

-942 GYIAAESK
+942 GYIAAEAK

-1007 PSDTEIQTKTLYGM
+1007 SSDTEIQTKTLYGM
-1021 AESFLKAVKSLERS
+1021 AESFLKAVKSLER
-1035 SDIQYIRHGT
+1035 
-1045 SIDRKDAGMNGRKE
+1045 
-1059 LR
+1059 

>member
-1 MRIEQNQKMDANV
+1 MD
-14 VVTGNA
+14 
-20 RQDNVA
+20 
-26 AAKKD
+26 
-31 ASIVRIEKDR
+31 
-41 KADRL
+41 
-46 LEQPTYGKP
+46 
-55 EKEENALEKIKE
+55 
-67 QASNLDA
+67 
-74 TQMKNEMLFA
+74 
-84 SDHTTGKDVK
+84 
-94 AMEEDGFSLTD
+94 LTD

-147 TAMAQHIESAL
+147 TAMAKHIESAL

-212 GSATYAGMQQ
+212 GSATYVGMQQ

-357 KVSAAADKTA
+357 KISAAADKAA

-589 TVSEQIQEEQGI
+589 TISEQIQEEQGI

-704 NRLSDVK
+704 NKLSDVK
-711 DGLVPE
+711 DGLAPE
-717 KIAPFMEDEKWLSM
+717 KVAPFMKDEKWLSM

-760 LSRAAAA
+760 LSQAAAA

-988 IHHSTEVSS
+988 IRHNTEAFS
-997 ENTDKTEEKN
+997 ENPDKPEEKN
-1007 PSDTEIQTKTLYGM
+1007 PSDIEIQTKALYGM
-1021 AESFLKAVKSLERS
+1021 AESFLKAVKSLE
-1035 SDIQYIRHGT
+1035 G
-1045 SIDRKDAGMNGRKE
+1045 
-1059 LR
+1059 

>member
-55 EKEENALEKIKE
+55 EKEGNALEKIKE

-212 GSATYAGMQQ
+212 GSATYAGIQQ

-283 EEEIVAV
+283 EEEIITVA
-290 SAEAISDGIRPQDVV
+290 AEAISNGIRPQDAV
-305 LSGNDFKDQAQDA
+305 LSGDDFKDQAQDA

-704 NRLSDVK
+704 NKLSDVK

-760 LSRAAAA
+760 LSQAAAA

-890 YAVPVLVQ
+890 YAIPVLVQ

-997 ENTDKTEEKN
+997 ENTDKAEEKN
-1007 PSDTEIQTKTLYGM
+1007 SSDTEIQTKTLYGM
-1021 AESFLKAVKSLERS
+1021 AESFLKAVKSLER
-1035 SDIQYIRHGT
+1035 
-1045 SIDRKDAGMNGRKE
+1045 
-1059 LR
+1059 

>member
-1 MRIEQNQKMDANV
+1 
-14 VVTGNA
+14 
-20 RQDNVA
+20 
-26 AAKKD
+26 
-31 ASIVRIEKDR
+31 
-41 KADRL
+41 
-46 LEQPTYGKP
+46 
-55 EKEENALEKIKE
+55 
-67 QASNLDA
+67 
-74 TQMKNEMLFA
+74 
-84 SDHTTGKDVK
+84 
-94 AMEEDGFSLTD
+94 
-105 TEIPTV
+105 
-111 VTETDKMKMRLA
+111 
-123 KSGEDISYFGDGLS
+123 
-137 DAQIE
+137 
-142 AMAGS
+142 
-147 TAMAQHIESAL
+147 
-158 NTVNIP
+158 
-164 VTENNVKDIT
+164 
-174 ETANMM
+174 
-180 EELHTPDEGS
+180 
-190 MKYMLDNELPVT
+190 
-202 TANLYKAEFS
+202 
-212 GSATYAGMQQ
+212 

-305 LSGNDFKDQAQDA
+305 LSRNDFKDQAQDA

-357 KVSAAADKTA
+357 KVSAASDKTA

-517 LKDLGLETSYGNQRA
+517 LKDLGLGTSYGNQRA

-662 TQVRSAKHGAMD
+662 TQIRSAKHGAMD

-704 NRLSDVK
+704 NKLSDVK

-760 LSRAAAA
+760 LSQAAAA

-802 RLFKMADRS
+802 RLFKMADWS

-997 ENTDKTEEKN
+997 EDTDKTEEKN
-1007 PSDTEIQTKTLYGM
+1007 SSDTEIQTKTLYGM
-1021 AESFLKAVKSLERS
+1021 AESFLKAVKSLER
-1035 SDIQYIRHGT
+1035 
-1045 SIDRKDAGMNGRKE
+1045 
-1059 LR
+1059 

>member
-1 MRIEQNQKMDANV
+1 
-14 VVTGNA
+14 
-20 RQDNVA
+20 
-26 AAKKD
+26 
-31 ASIVRIEKDR
+31 
-41 KADRL
+41 
-46 LEQPTYGKP
+46 
-55 EKEENALEKIKE
+55 
-67 QASNLDA
+67 
-74 TQMKNEMLFA
+74 
-84 SDHTTGKDVK
+84 
-94 AMEEDGFSLTD
+94 
-105 TEIPTV
+105 
-111 VTETDKMKMRLA
+111 
-123 KSGEDISYFGDGLS
+123 
-137 DAQIE
+137 
-142 AMAGS
+142 
-147 TAMAQHIESAL
+147 
-158 NTVNIP
+158 
-164 VTENNVKDIT
+164 
-174 ETANMM
+174 
-180 EELHTPDEGS
+180 
-190 MKYMLDNELPVT
+190 
-202 TANLYKAEFS
+202 
-212 GSATYAGMQQ
+212 
-222 MTDLDYDALKQQIEA
+222 
-237 VISESGMDVNEQNMA
+237 MA

-305 LSGNDFKDQAQDA
+305 LSRNDFKDQAQDA

-357 KVSAAADKTA
+357 KVSAASDKTA

-704 NRLSDVK
+704 NKLSDVK
-711 DGLVPE
+711 DGLAPE
-717 KIAPFMEDEKWLSM
+717 KVAPFMKDEKWLSM

-760 LSRAAAA
+760 LSQAAAA

-857 MMSEDNLTSL
+857 MMSENNLTSL

-898 GETCNV
+898 GEACNV

-962 WENLFAQEP
+962 WESLFAQEP

-1007 PSDTEIQTKTLYGM
+1007 SSDTEIQTKTLYGM
-1021 AESFLKAVKSLERS
+1021 AESFLKAVKSLER
-1035 SDIQYIRHGT
+1035 
-1045 SIDRKDAGMNGRKE
+1045 
-1059 LR
+1059 

>member
-1 MRIEQNQKMDANV
+1 M
-14 VVTGNA
+14 
-20 RQDNVA
+20 
-26 AAKKD
+26 
-31 ASIVRIEKDR
+31 S
-41 KADRL
+41 L
-46 LEQPTYGKP
+46 
-55 EKEENALEKIKE
+55 ALE
-67 QASNLDA
+67 
-74 TQMKNEMLFA
+74 F
-84 SDHTTGKDVK
+84 
-94 AMEEDGFSLTD
+94 
-105 TEIPTV
+105 
-111 VTETDKMKMRLA
+111 
-123 KSGEDISYFGDGLS
+123 
-137 DAQIE
+137 
-142 AMAGS
+142 
-147 TAMAQHIESAL
+147 
-158 NTVNIP
+158 
-164 VTENNVKDIT
+164 
-174 ETANMM
+174 
-180 EELHTPDEGS
+180 
-190 MKYMLDNELPVT
+190 
-202 TANLYKAEFS
+202 
-212 GSATYAGMQQ
+212 
-222 MTDLDYDALKQQIEA
+222 
-237 VISESGMDVNEQNMA
+237 
-252 DGRWLIENGIP
+252 
-263 LTAENL
+263 LTA
-269 EKLSTLQQLQLPLG
+269 S
-283 EEEIVAV
+283 
-290 SAEAISDGIRPQDVV
+290 SQDAV
-305 LSGNDFKDQAQDA
+305 LSGDDFKEQAQDA

-348 ADEIKNKDT
+348 ADAIDKKDS
-357 KVSAAADKTA
+357 KVSTAADKTA

-416 KTQENEYYSRLLSGD
+416 KTQENEYYNRLLSGD

-439 VALFRNVMDTSEA
+439 VALFQNVMDTSEA

-475 EDGAALKD
+475 EDGAALKE

-686 KEGAGIS
+686 KEGTGIS

-704 NRLSDVK
+704 NKLSDVK
-711 DGLVPE
+711 DGLAPE

-740 KEVEQKEETEAAY
+740 KEVEQEEETEAAY

-760 LSRAAAA
+760 LSQAAAA

-802 RLFKMADRS
+802 RLFKMVDRS

-857 MMSEDNLTSL
+857 MMSEDNLTNL

-890 YAVPVLVQ
+890 YAIPVLVQ

-912 EKKGLVDVVFETDRL
+912 EKKGLVDIVFETDRL

-950 ETTALFESHAKE
+950 ETTTLFESYAKE

-988 IHHSTEVSS
+988 IRHNTEDFS
-997 ENTDKTEEKN
+997 ENPDKPEEKN
-1007 PSDTEIQTKTLYGM
+1007 PSDTEVQTKILYGM
-1021 AESFLKAVKSLERS
+1021 AESFLKAVKSLE
-1035 SDIQYIRHGT
+1035 G
-1045 SIDRKDAGMNGRKE
+1045 
-1059 LR
+1059 

>member
-1 MRIEQNQKMDANV
+1 
-14 VVTGNA
+14 
-20 RQDNVA
+20 
-26 AAKKD
+26 
-31 ASIVRIEKDR
+31 
-41 KADRL
+41 
-46 LEQPTYGKP
+46 
-55 EKEENALEKIKE
+55 
-67 QASNLDA
+67 
-74 TQMKNEMLFA
+74 
-84 SDHTTGKDVK
+84 
-94 AMEEDGFSLTD
+94 
-105 TEIPTV
+105 
-111 VTETDKMKMRLA
+111 
-123 KSGEDISYFGDGLS
+123 
-137 DAQIE
+137 
-142 AMAGS
+142 
-147 TAMAQHIESAL
+147 
-158 NTVNIP
+158 
-164 VTENNVKDIT
+164 
-174 ETANMM
+174 MM

-212 GSATYAGMQQ
+212 GSATYAGIQQ

-252 DGRWLIENGIP
+252 NGRWLIENGIP

-283 EEEIVAV
+283 EEEIVTVA
-290 SAEAISDGIRPQDVV
+290 AEAISDGIRPQDAV
-305 LSGNDFKDQAQDA
+305 LSGDDFKEQAQDA

-704 NRLSDVK
+704 NKLSDVK
-711 DGLVPE
+711 DGLAPE
-717 KIAPFMEDEKWLSM
+717 KVAPFMKDEKWLSM

-760 LSRAAAA
+760 LSQAAAA

-927 GRVAAQLRAGKEKIS
+927 GRVAAQLRAGRDKIS

-988 IHHSTEVSS
+988 IRHDADISS
-997 ENTDKTEEKN
+997 KDTDKPEEKN
-1007 PSDTEIQTKTLYGM
+1007 SSDTEIQTKTLYGM
-1021 AESFLKAVKSLERS
+1021 AESFLKAVKSLE
-1035 SDIQYIRHGT
+1035 G
-1045 SIDRKDAGMNGRKE
+1045 
-1059 LR
+1059 